1 MELNCRHCGKK
12 FVAYL
17 PFNTNSVYCPYCGN
31 SFILGNEESRVG
43 ITITLSGARACGK
56 TTMALFLKQIFENA
70 GAIVRLQSNDLVGRQ
85 ARQVIKHIV
94 GKDIDLDKMYITIK
108 EITPPLSQSDPE
120 TAHKN
125 ISIFNDND

>member
-17 PFNTNSVYCPYCGN
+17 PFDSNSVYCPYCGN

-70 GAIVRLQSNDLVGRQ
+70 GAIVRLQSSDLTGRN
-85 ARQVIKHIV
+85 ARRIIKDRA
-94 GKDIDLDKMYITIK
+94 GKNICFNKMYITIK
-108 EITPPLSQSDPE
+108 EAMPTMSQSDPE
-120 TAHKN
+120 TAYKN
-125 ISIFNDND
+125 ISIFNNND

>member
-17 PFNTNSVYCPYCGN
+17 PFDSNSVYCPYCGN

-43 ITITLSGARACGK
+43 ITISLSGARACGK
-56 TTMALFLKQIFENA
+56 TTMALFLKEFFENA
-70 GAIVRLQSNDLVGRQ
+70 GAIVRLQSSDLTGRN
-85 ARQVIKHIV
+85 ARHVIKNKA
-94 GKDIDLDKMYITIK
+94 GKTVSFDKMYITIK
-108 EITPPLSQSDPE
+108 EIMPTPSQSNPE
-120 TAHKN
+120 IAHKN